1 MLKLLTENFQVV
13 AKNIKMQEKKIY
25 VYIFFTY

>member
-13 AKNIKMQEKKIY
+13 AKNINMQEKKYI
-25 VYIFFTY
+25 YIFFTY